1 MKSRQYQNMDRHI
14 ATCVEKAQKGMAG
27 GCQTGAENIS
37 AGCGCHMTI
46 SYVCGPCW
54 CGTYPMAVFTQLEK
68 LDFTGRKVMG
78 LMTHEGSGLGSSEQ
92 GLKKACNGAIF
103 GTSLAIHGAEAKA
116 SEQKIAEWAVRSIG

>member
-1 MKSRQYQNMDRHI
+1 MYIIRLKKEWQENARPELKTYLKDI
-14 ATCVEKAQKGMAG
+14 AAYD
-27 GCQTGAENIS
+27 NI
-37 AGCGCHMTI
+37 
-46 SYVCGPCW
+46 YVCGPCW

-68 LDFTGRKVMG
+68 LDFTGKKVMG